1 MKQKLAPAGSA
12 KLKLKKKPRGKPFQ
26 KGHLIGAE
34 FRFQPGASGNPSGRS
49 SEQQK
54 ADAMISKALAQ
65 RLAEVG
71 SRRRLKR
78 SPGRTFTQ
86 KLADEWILQGL
97 AGSWQ
102 AISALSNR
110 LEGAPC
116 TTVVSEGPNP
126 LDLILIEMTK
136 HAADMGLPEAMLP
149 VEDRLLEAGLPEG
162 TQSETQEEV
171 QS

>member
-1 MKQKLAPAGSA
+1 VSKQKLAPAGSA

-49 SEQQK
+49 SEQQR

-110 LEGAPC
+110 LEGCPSA
-116 TTVVSEGPNP
+116 TLISDGPNP
-126 LDLILIEMTK
+126 LDLLLIGMTK
-136 HAADMGLPEAMLP
+136 QAADMGLPEGMEP
-149 VEDRLLEAGLPEG
+149 VQDRLLETGLPEVN
-162 TQSETQEEV
+162 QSEQQEAT
-171 QS
+171 